1 MMASSSSASSISD
14 DEVLLLALKTNGPM
28 TAFKLSKVLCPEA
41 ERAIVNRKLYTLLNS
56 NKVSRDSSVPPVWRA
71 SCPPTSFSGI
81 TPLLE
86 TTTLAIPLAV
96 VDLGNVH
103 DTLRELVPYARSGLV
118 QIEAFADRAYNGFGV
133 KPLLDDVP
141 GLRVHRAQGTDR
153 NAADIELVWFLCETL
168 PDATIALEHSRH
180 VVVATKDQG
189 FQSLRDLVQR
199 RGHRLTFVTQWSEM
213 REFIE

>member
-1 MMASSSSASSISD
+1 
-14 DEVLLLALKTNGPM
+14 
-28 TAFKLSKVLCPEA
+28 
-41 ERAIVNRKLYTLLNS
+41 
-56 NKVSRDSSVPPVWRA
+56 
-71 SCPPTSFSGI
+71 
-81 TPLLE
+81 LLE